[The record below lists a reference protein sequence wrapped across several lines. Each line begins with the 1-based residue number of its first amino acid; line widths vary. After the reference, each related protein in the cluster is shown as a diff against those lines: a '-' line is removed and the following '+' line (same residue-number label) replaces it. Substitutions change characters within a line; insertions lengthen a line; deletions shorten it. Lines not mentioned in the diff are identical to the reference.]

1 MPARPILHRGVLAFK
16 PMHLPFF
23 FSARDHGTA
32 RRPRVFVVAAAAA
45 LAGFAVSCASP
56 GSPRPPSLHLAR
68 VVTDLTA
75 ERIGNRVRLRWTT
88 PDHTTDDLP
97 VPAPLTAEICRE
109 TSVPPSRKS
118 PDGIA
123 CNVVVQTQVKPGA
136 SEASETLPAPLL
148 ADPVTTLRYRVRL
161 LNPDGRSAGESMAV
175 LAPSGAVP
183 APVLG
188 LRATASRQGAILEWT
203 PIGAPAV
210 VELERRL
217 AVSAQPEKPT
227 SSKGAV
233 GLAGD
238 EQPVEV
244 HLLSGDPQKSGT
256 TQDPG
261 GTLDRTAQRGDGYLY
276 RAQRL
281 RTVTVGGQTMELRS
295 ELSAPAALQVTDTF
309 PPSAPTGLASVPSTS
324 NGKAAIDL
332 SWQPDADLDLAG
344 YNIYRKAASGSFVR
358 VNTAPIKSPAYTDA
372 TVTPA
377 TSYVYRI
384 TAVDA
389 SGNESPPSAEITE
402 TAQQST
408 P

>member
-1 MPARPILHRGVLAFK
+1 
-16 PMHLPFF
+16 MHLPFF
-23 FSARDHGTA
+23 SDRSHSTA
-32 RRPRVFVVAAAAA
+32 RRPRVFVVAAAVA

-56 GSPRPPSLHLAR
+56 APPRPPSLHLAR
-68 VVTDLTA
+68 VVTDLSA
-75 ERIGNRVRLRWTT
+75 ERIGDRVRLRWTT

-109 TSVPPSRKS
+109 ASVAPSRKS

-123 CNVVVQTQVKPGA
+123 CNVVLRTQVKPGA
-136 SEASETLPAPLL
+136 SEASDTLPAPLL
-148 ADPVTTLRYRVRL
+148 ADPVTVLRYRVRL
-161 LNPDGRSAGESMAV
+161 LNPDERSAGQSTAV
-175 LAPSGAVP
+175 TAPSGAVP
-183 APVLG
+183 PPVLG
-188 LRATASRQGAILEWT
+188 LRVTASRQGAVIEWT
-203 PIGAPAV
+203 RNAATAV

-217 AVSAQPEKPT
+217 AVSAQPEKPA
-227 SSKGAV
+227 SSKGASSKGAI
-233 GLAGD
+233 GLPAD

-244 HLLSGDPQKSGT
+244 HLLSGDPENGGASH
-256 TQDPG
+256 DHG

-281 RTVTVGGQTMELRS
+281 RTVTVGGQKMELRS

-309 PPSAPTGLASVPSTS
+309 PPAAPTGLASVPSAS

-358 VNTAPIKSPAYTDA
+358 VNTEPIKSPAYTDA
-372 TVTPA
+372 TVTPE

-389 SGNESPPSAEITE
+389 TGNESPPSGEITE
-402 TAQQST
+402 TAQSLT